1 MEQHFVHNI
10 LWENPCAVKPVYRK
24 CFINTW
30 EWKDR
35 MVVVGDIVLWGGLL
49 TYMAFI
55 LECLAS
61 IQQSSYP
68 VNPLFVCFSVGGVR
82 FAGNFP
88 GSRQAGAWESSCGL
102 EHARGTTGEILSGG
116 PQVRSCQ
123 GDHRGDLVRG
133 TTGEILSGGP
143 QGRYC

>member
-1 MEQHFVHNI
+1 
-10 LWENPCAVKPVYRK
+10 
-24 CFINTW
+24 
-30 EWKDR
+30 
-35 MVVVGDIVLWGGLL
+35 
-49 TYMAFI
+49 MAFI

-68 VNPLFVCFSVGGVR
+68 VNPLVVCFSVGGVR

-88 GSRQAGAWESSCGL
+88 GSRQAGAWVSSGGL

-123 GDHRGDLVRG
+123 GGHRGDLVRG
-133 TTGEILSGGP
+133 TTGEILSGDP
-143 QGRYC
+143 KGRYCQGQGDHRGDLVRGTAVEVLSRGQQGRSCQGDHRRDLVL